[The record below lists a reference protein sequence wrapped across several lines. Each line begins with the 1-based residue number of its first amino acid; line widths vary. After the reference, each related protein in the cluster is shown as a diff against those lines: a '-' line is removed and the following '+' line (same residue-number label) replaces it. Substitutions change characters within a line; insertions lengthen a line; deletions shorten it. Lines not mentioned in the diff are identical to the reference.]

1 MSDSN
6 HPYHVW
12 LGLAPTLDRPSYYD
26 LLGLPPRESDTARI
40 KAAADRALSRVR
52 AQRPGRRASEW
63 AQLLDELQAAKRCLA
78 DPQRKAA
85 YDATLPADSPEN
97 LDAKLD
103 LPPVEPSERW
113 PPFDDAGSDFAI
125 SDAADGFDAELP
137 PKAVAPIEPP
147 PLPEP
152 ADSPT
157 HSPDS
162 ASKFLHRHPIVPG
175 GPLSNAR
182 GIVTPRRTRFRRRNN
197 VALPLLGI
205 TALLA
210 AGAALVYWQVAEAW
224 KETAGPA
231 LAQDSSHAEGRNQ
244 RAPNLQAPRR
254 LTEVPRVAKTR
265 AAQNSFGAPT
275 HVDVGAHQEP
285 PWNGDGSDV
294 GEQPQAEMPHGRGM
308 IDTEAAAIGEPPEQ
322 VILTPAD
329 TTEMP
334 ASSNSSVA
342 SADSSEPPSSEDVLQ
357 LGELLVAARTAMAEQ
372 RFDDADQHL
381 IEADRVA
388 RLPEHRAMVDR
399 LRKLGSYARE
409 FPVAVRRGLQ
419 KLEAG
424 ATLPLVGDEPA
435 VIVERERDAVKVRW
449 RGQNFTFSLD
459 KLPIAL
465 GVPLAQQGSDGSP
478 RALVIHGAFVAL
490 HKRANEEH
498 IEQVRAWWQEAI
510 DAGEPIDDQLPV
522 LQDFT
527 TQLGAPN

>member
-1 MSDSN
+1 VSDSN

-175 GPLSNAR
+175 GASFE
-182 GIVTPRRTRFRRRNN
+182 RTRHRNTSKN
-197 VALPLLGI
+197 KAP
-205 TALLA
+205 
-210 AGAALVYWQVAEAW
+210 
-224 KETAGPA
+224 PA
-231 LAQDSSHAEGRNQ
+231 
-244 RAPNLQAPRR
+244 
-254 LTEVPRVAKTR
+254 
-265 AAQNSFGAPT
+265 
-275 HVDVGAHQEP
+275 
-285 PWNGDGSDV
+285 
-294 GEQPQAEMPHGRGM
+294 
-308 IDTEAAAIGEPPEQ
+308 
-322 VILTPAD
+322 
-329 TTEMP
+329 
-334 ASSNSSVA
+334 
-342 SADSSEPPSSEDVLQ
+342 
-357 LGELLVAARTAMAEQ
+357 
-372 RFDDADQHL
+372 
-381 IEADRVA
+381 
-388 RLPEHRAMVDR
+388 
-399 LRKLGSYARE
+399 
-409 FPVAVRRGLQ
+409 
-419 KLEAG
+419 
-424 ATLPLVGDEPA
+424 
-435 VIVERERDAVKVRW
+435 
-449 RGQNFTFSLD
+449 
-459 KLPIAL
+459 
-465 GVPLAQQGSDGSP
+465 
-478 RALVIHGAFVAL
+478 
-490 HKRANEEH
+490 
-498 IEQVRAWWQEAI
+498 
-510 DAGEPIDDQLPV
+510 
-522 LQDFT
+522 
-527 TQLGAPN
+527 